1 MKKFFASLVLSV
13 LCFTTGCDIIDAPYR
28 KEIEKKPIEKS
39 DSTNRLRTILLEK
52 FTGSNCGP
60 CPEVN
65 TIAQSV
71 YKDFVRVNVISYHA
85 GGLARPDAANG
96 LPYDFRTAQGTA
108 IGMNLLFGQTPLNIN
123 TPTVVMDRLN
133 YGTSSSIPVPKGIII
148 TEVSKRIEILSPIS
162 LTIYPWYNPANRTI
176 DISGNV
182 IFYEAGTKDYML
194 AIALVEDD
202 IKKPQKKVDG
212 KIDTNYVHQFVFRT
226 NIPDFAWGSE
236 VSPNDVPVGSII
248 PYNRTFQLPA
258 NVDWNPAK
266 FTAVAYVYRN
276 TDAPILTREV
286 LQSSSKQ
293 VSIVP

>member
-1 MKKFFASLVLSV
+1 MKIIITLSV
-13 LCFTTGCDIIDAPYR
+13 IISLSLLSSCDIIDAPYR

-65 TIAQSV
+65 TIAFKA
-71 YKDFVRVNVISYHA
+71 YNDFVRVNVISYHA
-85 GGLARPDAANG
+85 GALSRPDAANG
-96 LPYDFRTAQGTA
+96 LSYDFRTAQGTA
-108 IGMNLLFGQTPLNIN
+108 IAMDLLDASTPIGFN
-123 TPTVVMDRLN
+123 TPTAVLDRLN
-133 YGTSSSIPVPKGIII
+133 YGTSSSIPVPKSLII
-148 TEVSKRIEILSPIS
+148 TEVAKRIDIQSPIS
-162 LTIYPWYNPANRTI
+162 LTIYPWYNPANRTVEV
-176 DISGNV
+176 SGNV
-182 IFYEAGTKDYML
+182 IFYEAVNKDML
-194 AIALVEDD
+194 LTIALVENDLV
-202 IKKPQKKVDG
+202 KPQKKVDG
-212 KIDTNYVHQFVFRT
+212 KIDSNYVHQFVFRT

-258 NVDWNPAK
+258 NVDWNPEK
-266 FTAVAYVYRN
+266 FMAVAYVYRN

-286 LQSSSKQ
+286 LQSSSKP

>member
-1 MKKFFASLVLSV
+1 MKIIVTLSV
-13 LCFTTGCDIIDAPYR
+13 IISLLSSCDIIEAPYR
-28 KEIEKKPIEKS
+28 KELEKKPILPS
-39 DSTNRLRTILLEK
+39 DSTNRLRTVLLEK

-65 TIAQSV
+65 SLVQSV

-85 GGLARPDAANG
+85 GGLARPDVANG

-108 IGMNLLFGQTPLNIN
+108 IGMNFFFGATPLNIN

-133 YGTSSSIPVPKGIII
+133 YGTSSSIPVPKSLIV
-148 TEVSKRIEILSPIS
+148 TEVTKRIDVESPIS

-182 IFYEAGTKDYML
+182 IYYEAGTKDYML

-212 KIDTNYVHQFVFRT
+212 KIDTNYVHHFVFRT
-226 NIPDFAWGSE
+226 NIPDFAWGSA
-236 VSPNDVPVGSII
+236 VSDTDVPVGSII
-248 PYNRTFQLPA
+248 PYNRTLQLPA
-258 NVDWNPAK
+258 NVDWNPSK
-266 FTAVAYVYRN
+266 FTAVAYVYKN

-293 VSIVP
+293 VSFVP

>member
-1 MKKFFASLVLSV
+1 MKKLIAICLFTSLSI
-13 LCFTTGCDIIDAPYR
+13 FSGCDIIEAPYR
-28 KEIEKKPIEKS
+28 KEIEKKPIEPS
-39 DSTNRLRTILLEK
+39 DSINRLRTVLLEK

-65 TIAQSV
+65 SIAQSV

-108 IGMNLLFGQTPLNIN
+108 IGMNLLFGSTPLNIN

-133 YGTSSSIPVPKGIII
+133 YGTSSSIPVPKTLLV
-148 TEVSKRIEILSPIS
+148 TEVSKRIEVQSPIS

-182 IFYEAGTKDYML
+182 IFYEQGTKDYLL

-202 IKKPQKKVDG
+202 INKPQKKADG
-212 KIDTNYVHQFVFRT
+212 KIDTNYVHHFVFRT

-236 VSPNDVPVGSII
+236 VSPNDMSVGSII

-266 FTAVAYVYRN
+266 FTAIAYVYRK